1 MINSAISG
9 GDIPIP
15 EKERGKT
22 IATDATNANSLGKDA
37 GDALESPAREALD
50 SEIRNEG
57 RPKRK
62 ENEKKIYVQLSDNY
76 SDPEHAHHKRRRVS
90 GSPYTLDHIDKVM
103 IFSDR
108 NVEGYRCCSFLVF
121 IDTCDDYFRT
131 QVCSQV

>member
-1 MINSAISG
+1 MINFAISG

-37 GDALESPAREALD
+37 GDALEPPAREALD
-50 SEIRNEG
+50 SEICNEG

-76 SDPEHAHHKRRRVS
+76 FDPEHAHHK
-90 GSPYTLDHIDKVM
+90 
-103 IFSDR
+103 
-108 NVEGYRCCSFLVF
+108 
-121 IDTCDDYFRT
+121 
-131 QVCSQV
+131 